1 METIYFTGFSGVGK
15 SMIGKM
21 LASRKD
27 LEYLDIDDRVEK
39 KENKSIADI
48 FKENGEEYFRSAEN
62 YVLSHEVKQG
72 SIVSLG
78 GGIIQSIDNRHLI
91 KSTGRVIYLRAKA
104 STIYKNLKDEYK
116 SRPLLKND
124 YSIFTIEKL
133 LDERRPYYEEL
144 ANFIIDIDDKKVDDV
159 FKEALAIY
167 NLACKVKCHIY
178 IK

>member
-1 METIYFTGFSGVGK
+1 METIYFTGFSGTGK

-21 LASRKD
+21 LASRKE

-39 KENKSIADI
+39 KENKSIVDI
-48 FKENGEEYFRSAEN
+48 FRENGEEYFRSVEN
-62 YVLSHEVKQG
+62 YVLNNEIKQG

-78 GGIIQSIDNRHLI
+78 GGIIQSIDNRHYI
-91 KSTGRVIYLRAKA
+91 KRTGRVIYLRAKA
-104 STIYKNLKDEYK
+104 TTIYKNLKEEYAK
-116 SRPLLKND
+116 RPLLKDNF
-124 YSIFTIEKL
+124 SVFTIEKL
-133 LDERRPYYEEL
+133 LTERKPYYEEL
-144 ANFIIDIDDKKVDDV
+144 ANFTIDIDDKKVNEV